1 MENLN
6 RTLRVDSVNTNH
18 FNFPT
23 DISILP
29 TFLLKISISPEKY
42 TVSISYSLDL
52 YHNPILQC

>member
-6 RTLRVDSVNTNH
+6 RTLRIDSVNSNH
-18 FNFPT
+18 FNFRT
-23 DISILP
+23 DISILA

-42 TVSISYSLDL
+42 TVSISSTLDL